1 MEIKINSNSFFVF
14 DLDDTL
20 YPEIDFLRSGYKTIS
35 KKLAPA
41 IGVDIYP
48 DMWECYRNA
57 GNVFQWIAN
66 EFGDRVPGLSVASLL
81 HEYREH
87 LPDIAL
93 DSDAAFLLKQLAG
106 MSVPAGLITDGRSIT
121 QRNKLRALQLENYF
135 ADVVISEEFGSGK
148 PDERNFRYFSSKYPG
163 REFFYLGDNTD
174 KDFAVPARLGWF
186 TICIKDRGTHI
197 HRQTFGPE
205 PYPACVIS
213 SFDQL
218 QLIA

>member
-20 YPEIDFLRSGYKTIS
+20 YPEIDFLHSGYRTIAA
-35 KKLAPA
+35 KLAPSVGA
-41 IGVDIYP
+41 DIYP
-48 DMWECYRNA
+48 DMWERYRNA
-57 GNVFQWIAN
+57 ENVFQWIVDQ
-66 EFGDRVPGLSVASLL
+66 FGNRVPGLTVASLL
-81 HEYREH
+81 REYREH
-87 LPDIAL
+87 QPDITL
-93 DSDAAFLLKQLAG
+93 RSDILSLLNRLTG
-106 MSVPAGLITDGRSIT
+106 LSVPAGLITDGRSIT
-121 QRNKLRALQLENYF
+121 QRNKLKALHLENYF

-148 PDERNFRYFSSKYPG
+148 PDERNFRYFSGKYPG
-163 REFFYLGDNTD
+163 CEFFYLGDNTD

-186 TICIKDRGTHI
+186 TICIKDSGTHI